1 MDPVTPIGMA
11 PSGTSAIENQQRCTA
26 SLGQSNLEQCT
37 DAPSGAYV
45 QQVIII
51 GRRTPVS
58 MNIVSAGAMF
68 SDRIRTGFYA
78 TQVEQRVAHANDPNV
93 TAGEQ
98 VAAAIEVQERIATA
112 HVVNQIAH
120 KLADG
125 LQTVVAK
132 SG

>member
-1 MDPVTPIGMA
+1 MDPIAPIDMSTAGM
-11 PSGTSAIENQQRCTA
+11 SAAKNQQRCTA
-26 SLGQSNLEQCT
+26 SQGQTNLEQC
-37 DAPSGAYV
+37 AESPAGAHV

-58 MNIVSAGAMF
+58 MNIVAAGAMF
-68 SDRIRTGFYA
+68 SDRIKTGFYA
-78 TQVEQRVAHANDPNV
+78 TQVEQLVAKLNDPTV

-98 VAAAIEVQERIATA
+98 VAAGIEVQERIATA

-125 LQTVVAK
+125 LQTVVTK

>member
-1 MDPVTPIGMA
+1 MDPIVPVGAAQAGMPA
-11 PSGTSAIENQQRCTA
+11 VQNNERCVA
-26 SLGQSNLEQCT
+26 AQGQLNLEQCA
-37 DAPSGAYV
+37 DAPSGAHV

-58 MNIVSAGAMF
+58 MNIVAAGAMF

-78 TQVEQRVAHANDPNV
+78 TQVEALSAKLSDP
-93 TAGEQ
+93 TISAGDQ
-98 VAAAIEVQERIATA
+98 VAASIEVQERIATA
-112 HVVNQIAH
+112 SVVNQISH

-125 LQTVVAK
+125 LQTVVTK